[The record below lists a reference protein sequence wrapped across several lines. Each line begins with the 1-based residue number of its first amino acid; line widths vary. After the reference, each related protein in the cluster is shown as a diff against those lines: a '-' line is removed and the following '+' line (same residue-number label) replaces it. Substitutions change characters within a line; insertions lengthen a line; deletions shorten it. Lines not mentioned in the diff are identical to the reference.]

1 MALNPKVKNEITL
14 RRVLESLEIISERL
28 KLSTNKTNSLKMKS
42 LDRQVIR
49 ILLYETKKQ
58 HIKTISLIRFLKEC
72 LHLWKWRNS
81 NQEST
86 HRSTLQISF
95 RPKILISALDQ
106 QRQITEIERIK
117 INEILEDLI
126 IQDFQLIHHSFQK
139 HWRECLEGQQLLRM
153 LNNLRKRHQF
163 KVDNEEIQLKENEQ
177 AQRKETQFQL
187 LKNQSF
193 HQRTNFFN
201 QRNYHMVVQMLNKS
215 QIFSQEKQLK
225 QKFTL
230 EMLITVSQEDS
241 QDQMESVTY

>member
-1 MALNPKVKNEITL
+1 MGMTTSLLIKLSRFQDETLNDTTKMILNLSLSQNLIKMMALNPKVKNEITL

-58 HIKTISLIRFLKEC
+58 HIKTISLIRFLKVC

-95 RPKILISALDQ
+95 RPKTSISALDQ

-139 HWRECLEGQQLLRM
+139 H
-153 LNNLRKRHQF
+153 
-163 KVDNEEIQLKENEQ
+163 
-177 AQRKETQFQL
+177 
-187 LKNQSF
+187 
-193 HQRTNFFN
+193 
-201 QRNYHMVVQMLNKS
+201 
-215 QIFSQEKQLK
+215 
-225 QKFTL
+225 
-230 EMLITVSQEDS
+230 
-241 QDQMESVTY
+241 